1 MDKKGALDDSNFL
14 NDQSP
19 DNIMKIDH
27 KIKESIH
34 IGKGSII
41 IDNNVLVLILGR
53 CIVLDVNE
61 KNGPCPDNMCQL
73 NTEICV
79 KIIDKMDDISNYR
92 MINEGKFTIA
102 MDERIW
108 QAIDKER
115 QIISIKKKKL
125 GGIKV
130 IGFSMI
136 C

>member
-1 MDKKGALDDSNFL
+1 MDNKATLNDSNFL
-14 NDQSP
+14 NDHSP
-19 DNIMKIDH
+19 NNIMKIDH
-27 KIKESIH
+27 KITESMRV
-34 IGKGSII
+34 GKGSII
-41 IDNNVLVLILGR
+41 IENNVLELILGK

-61 KNGPCPDNMCQL
+61 KKGPCPDNMCQL
-73 NTEICV
+73 STEISV
-79 KIIDKMDDISNYR
+79 KIIDKMDDVSNYR

-130 IGFSMI
+130 SGFSMI